1 MGGMEPDKSKEPR
14 LKDTTPMPTLP
25 ASETAKNR
33 QQRMQDIS
41 SELGQWLRG
50 EGQDTE
56 NIQSA
61 ENVTAEI
68 YTMAMHRYSKMP
80 VLFLQDPLALLK
92 QMANKAHQAAD
103 ELHEL
108 QRRDGHKRTIADIA
122 ISILNNYP
130 DYSKHLRSHEDMH
143 VFCNNFDGNLK
154 RLQHN
159 YNTTQDDLINF
170 LQEKR
175 PVFMV
180 IWDDYSTDRKN
191 VPDHQQDLEEVWY
204 SFLSAISPFVSRETA
219 AGEVKKTEEPDRL
232 AKLLGSFEEPTPEG
246 EAFFDR
252 VLLVSDRTTGHTDN
266 LVGLLGNFLAKQQSS
281 SVIERI
287 FERYRLFGHK
297 ITWEFPKI
305 VIVPGNYLAKLPGQ
319 VRWGTAIDAI
329 TGIPVTAIKGGKIIV
344 PQLFVN
350 GKAINTMETTVE
362 TMSVET
368 VRETVR
374 EQSRVRL
381 REKPLGKVHMGLR
394 GLQILNACWAIK
406 DLTKQIFKKDTD
418 FSTITAHLA
427 NLLSDAAGF
436 AAMFEEEFAAS
447 FARNAAPKIAWAQAA
462 MLTGLLNTA
471 SGLLLTVFESKM
483 AWDEWQSG
491 DRDAAVAK
499 GTSAVGSLLFAL
511 GGLGKASKA
520 AAALTTGS
528 GPLANIGLTARLA
541 TLARF
546 APVLRLCGWV
556 GVAMTIG
563 GTIYYL
569 YADNNP
575 LEDWLNHCAWGDDA
589 YDGEGTVTNRQG
601 EKETIHY
608 ARWHEKPGDEI
619 AAALPL
625 MVGYAAEAKW
635 TDNRKKLAN
644 SDYKPHW
651 EQLKQQ
657 PQGFDL
663 SVTVPPFKQ
672 GKLILDL
679 FFIDELGK
687 RTRFFNEKRHAESY
701 HDVAPAQVKDKPTG
715 NGPASITHNWGIGE
729 ADIPNDAVQADIR
742 LWFDPHGDGSHLL
755 PNTAGLLLIAH
766 KGSKTHVQSI

>member
-1 MGGMEPDKSKEPR
+1 
-14 LKDTTPMPTLP
+14 
-25 ASETAKNR
+25 
-33 QQRMQDIS
+33 
-41 SELGQWLRG
+41 
-50 EGQDTE
+50 
-56 NIQSA
+56 
-61 ENVTAEI
+61 
-68 YTMAMHRYSKMP
+68 
-80 VLFLQDPLALLK
+80 
-92 QMANKAHQAAD
+92 
-103 ELHEL
+103 
-108 QRRDGHKRTIADIA
+108 
-122 ISILNNYP
+122 
-130 DYSKHLRSHEDMH
+130 
-143 VFCNNFDGNLK
+143 
-154 RLQHN
+154 
-159 YNTTQDDLINF
+159 
-170 LQEKR
+170 
-175 PVFMV
+175 
-180 IWDDYSTDRKN
+180 
-191 VPDHQQDLEEVWY
+191 
-204 SFLSAISPFVSRETA
+204 
-219 AGEVKKTEEPDRL
+219 
-232 AKLLGSFEEPTPEG
+232 
-246 EAFFDR
+246 
-252 VLLVSDRTTGHTDN
+252 
-266 LVGLLGNFLAKQQSS
+266 
-281 SVIERI
+281 
-287 FERYRLFGHK
+287 
-297 ITWEFPKI
+297 
-305 VIVPGNYLAKLPGQ
+305 
-319 VRWGTAIDAI
+319 
-329 TGIPVTAIKGGKIIV
+329 
-344 PQLFVN
+344 
-350 GKAINTMETTVE
+350 
-362 TMSVET
+362 
-368 VRETVR
+368 
-374 EQSRVRL
+374 
-381 REKPLGKVHMGLR
+381 
-394 GLQILNACWAIK
+394 
-406 DLTKQIFKKDTD
+406 
-418 FSTITAHLA
+418 
-427 NLLSDAAGF
+427 
-436 AAMFEEEFAAS
+436 
-447 FARNAAPKIAWAQAA
+447 
-462 MLTGLLNTA
+462 
-471 SGLLLTVFESKM
+471 M

-520 AAALTTGS
+520 AATLTTGS